1 MREDRLIEDRFVNAS
16 RAGGRVDEGRWRLGF
31 GLMVGLVLCLI
42 ELLAIII
49 LGVTTGI
56 GLVLAVPFV
65 AVVIVAA
72 LILFRAGATA
82 VKTVCP
88 VCNARFDEP
97 KHLSEFDCPSCGSH
111 LEAVNGVVR

>member
-1 MREDRLIEDRFVNAS
+1 MREDRFINAA
-16 RAGGRVDEGRWRLGF
+16 RPGGRVDEGRWKLGF
-31 GLMVGLVLCLI
+31 GMMVGLVLCVIALF
-42 ELLAIII
+42 AIII

-56 GLVLAVPFV
+56 GLVLAVPLAA
-65 AVVIVAA
+65 AVVVAA
-72 LILFRAGATA
+72 LVLFRAGARE

-111 LEAVNGVVR
+111 LVAVNGVVRRAA